1 MYIFNYNIVYILVY
15 PICIIMIELDF
26 EPVYPKYGLKSNPYF
41 VEALLVEGGTIPIET
56 LVGREKEKQELH
68 RLVSL
73 GGGQRIMVIGEAGVG
88 KTSLVNYIRAKA
100 KKASYFSPNNE
111 IGIMDGWKVN
121 DVIIN
126 TLQAMYLELKNQGIK
141 IADSKLLLALEDLFE
156 LSRIVQ
162 DMDVDTEA
170 LMTINTQS
178 LMEIFRKIVNEL
190 TNMGYRATII
200 HYNNLDNIDNVDYLT
215 RLLNNLRD
223 FFNNTHAIFVF
234 VGDETLPNVI
244 DVKSRLRQIFTT
256 PIKVPILE
264 YEEVKNVIDIRLNEL
279 RLSDAITVIRPHSE
293 DSLKLLYNLYQGNI
307 RDILNSLSSSVDEK
321 NVVTLSAVRT
331 KQVLKERAISL
342 FMSKISPTEQRV
354 LLYVLEKGSVNN
366 KEIAENLKKLPQ
378 NVSSYIFKLRDELK
392 AIKIDKMEGTKVYY
406 KPTTEA
412 IWLKLKI
419 TEQEL
424 IREKNE
430 QNKKL
435 IELQKR
441 VIDYSKTL

>member
-1 MYIFNYNIVYILVY
+1 MFIYYYYLLEVMV
-15 PICIIMIELDF
+15 ELNF
-26 EPVYPKYGLKSNPYF
+26 EPIFPKYGLKSNPYF
-41 VEALLVEGGTIPIET
+41 IEALLVEGGTIPIET

-68 RLVSL
+68 RLISL
-73 GGGQRIMVIGEAGVG
+73 GGGQRIMVVGEAGVG

-111 IGIMDGWKVN
+111 IGIMDNWKVN

-126 TLQAMYLELKNQGIK
+126 TLQAVYLELKNQDIK
-141 IADSKLLLALEDLFE
+141 ITDPKLLLALEDLFE

-170 LMTINTQS
+170 LMIINTQS

-190 TNMGYRATII
+190 TNRGYRAIII
-200 HYNNLDNIDNVDYLT
+200 HYNNLDNIDDKEYLI

-223 FFNNTHAIFVF
+223 FFNNTHSIFIF
-234 VGDETLPNVI
+234 IGDETLPSVI
-244 DVKSRLRQIFTT
+244 NVKSRLRQIFTT
-256 PIKVPILE
+256 PIKVPILD

-279 RLSDAITVIRPHSE
+279 RLSEANTVIRPHSE
-293 DSLKLLYNLYQGNI
+293 DSLKLLYDLYQGNI
-307 RDILNSLSSSVDEK
+307 RDILNSLSSSVNEK
-321 NVVTLSAVRT
+321 NVVTLSAVMT
-331 KQVLKERAISL
+331 KQVLKEKATSL
-342 FMSKISPTEQRV
+342 FIEKMSPTELKV
-354 LLYVLEKGSVNN
+354 LLYVLENGSVNN

-378 NVSSYIFKLRDELK
+378 NISSYIYKLRDELK
-392 AIKIDKMEGTKVYY
+392 AIKVDKVEGTKIYY

-412 IWLKLKI
+412 IWLKFKI

-424 IREKNE
+424 IREKNN
-430 QNKKL
+430 QNKRL

-441 VIDYSKTL
+441 VIDYSKNP

>member
-1 MYIFNYNIVYILVY
+1 MFIYYYYLLEVMV
-15 PICIIMIELDF
+15 ELNF
-26 EPVYPKYGLKSNPYF
+26 EPIFPKYGLKSNPYF
-41 VEALLVEGGTIPIET
+41 IEALLVEGGTIPIET

-68 RLVSL
+68 RLISL
-73 GGGQRIMVIGEAGVG
+73 GGGQRIMVVGEAGVG

-111 IGIMDGWKVN
+111 IGIMDNWKVN

-126 TLQAMYLELKNQGIK
+126 TLQAVYLELKNQDIK
-141 IADSKLLLALEDLFE
+141 ITDPKLLLALEDLFE

-190 TNMGYRATII
+190 TNRGYRAIII
-200 HYNNLDNIDNVDYLT
+200 HYNNLDNIDDKEYLI

-223 FFNNTHAIFVF
+223 FFNNTHSIFIF
-234 VGDETLPNVI
+234 IGDETLPSVI
-244 DVKSRLRQIFTT
+244 NVKSRLRQIFTT
-256 PIKVPILE
+256 PIKVPILD

-279 RLSDAITVIRPHSE
+279 RLSEANTVIRPHSE
-293 DSLKLLYNLYQGNI
+293 DSLKLLYDLYQGNI
-307 RDILNSLSSSVDEK
+307 RDILNSLSSSVNEK
-321 NVVTLSAVRT
+321 NVVTLSAVMT
-331 KQVLKERAISL
+331 KQVLKEKATSL
-342 FMSKISPTEQRV
+342 FIEKMSPTELKV

-378 NVSSYIFKLRDELK
+378 NISSYIYKLRDELK
-392 AIKIDKMEGTKVYY
+392 AIKVDKVEGTKIYY

-424 IREKNE
+424 IREKNN
-430 QNKKL
+430 QNKRL

-441 VIDYSKTL
+441 VIDYSKNP

>member
-1 MYIFNYNIVYILVY
+1 MFIYYYYLLEVMV
-15 PICIIMIELDF
+15 ELNF
-26 EPVYPKYGLKSNPYF
+26 EPIFPKYGLKSNPYF
-41 VEALLVEGGTIPIET
+41 IEALLVEGGTIPIET

-68 RLVSL
+68 RLISL
-73 GGGQRIMVIGEAGVG
+73 GGGQRIMVVGEAGVG

-111 IGIMDGWKVN
+111 IGIMDNWKVN

-126 TLQAMYLELKNQGIK
+126 TLQAVYLELKNQDIK
-141 IADSKLLLALEDLFE
+141 ITDPKLLLALEDLFE

-190 TNMGYRATII
+190 TNRGYRAIII
-200 HYNNLDNIDNVDYLT
+200 HYNNLDNIDDKEYLI

-223 FFNNTHAIFVF
+223 FFNNTHSIFIF
-234 VGDETLPNVI
+234 IGDETLPSVI
-244 DVKSRLRQIFTT
+244 NVKSRLRQIFTT
-256 PIKVPILE
+256 PIKVPILD

-279 RLSDAITVIRPHSE
+279 RLSEANTVIRPHSE
-293 DSLKLLYNLYQGNI
+293 DSLKLLYDLYQGNI
-307 RDILNSLSSSVDEK
+307 RDILNSLSSSVNEK
-321 NVVTLSAVRT
+321 NVVTLSAVMT
-331 KQVLKERAISL
+331 KQVLKEKATSL
-342 FMSKISPTEQRV
+342 FIEKMSPTELKV
-354 LLYVLEKGSVNN
+354 LLYVLENGSVNN

-378 NVSSYIFKLRDELK
+378 NISSYIYKLRDELK
-392 AIKIDKMEGTKVYY
+392 AIKVDKVEGTKIYY

-412 IWLKLKI
+412 IWLKFKI

-424 IREKNE
+424 IREKNN
-430 QNKKL
+430 QNKRL

-441 VIDYSKTL
+441 VIDYSKNP

>member
-1 MYIFNYNIVYILVY
+1 MFIYYYYLLEVMV
-15 PICIIMIELDF
+15 ELNF
-26 EPVYPKYGLKSNPYF
+26 EPIFPKYGLKSNPYF
-41 VEALLVEGGTIPIET
+41 IEALLVEGGTIPIET

-68 RLVSL
+68 RLISL
-73 GGGQRIMVIGEAGVG
+73 GGGQRIMVVGEAGVG

-111 IGIMDGWKVN
+111 IGIMDNWKVN

-126 TLQAMYLELKNQGIK
+126 TLQAVYLELKNQDIK
-141 IADSKLLLALEDLFE
+141 ITDPKLLLALEDLFE

-170 LMTINTQS
+170 LMIINTQS

-190 TNMGYRATII
+190 TNRGYRAIII
-200 HYNNLDNIDNVDYLT
+200 HYNNLDNIDDKEYLI

-223 FFNNTHAIFVF
+223 FFNNTHSIFIF
-234 VGDETLPNVI
+234 IGDETLPSVI
-244 DVKSRLRQIFTT
+244 NVKSRLRQIFTT
-256 PIKVPILE
+256 PIKVPILD

-279 RLSDAITVIRPHSE
+279 RLSEANTVIRPHSE
-293 DSLKLLYNLYQGNI
+293 DSLKLLYDLYQGNI
-307 RDILNSLSSSVDEK
+307 RDILNSLSSSVNEK
-321 NVVTLSAVRT
+321 NVVTLSAVMT
-331 KQVLKERAISL
+331 KQVLKEKATSL
-342 FMSKISPTEQRV
+342 FIEKMSPTELKV
-354 LLYVLEKGSVNN
+354 LLYVLENGSVNN

-378 NVSSYIFKLRDELK
+378 NISSYIYKLRDELK
-392 AIKIDKMEGTKVYY
+392 AIKVDKVEGTKIYY

-424 IREKNE
+424 IREKNN
-430 QNKKL
+430 QNKRL

-441 VIDYSKTL
+441 VIDYSKNP

>member
-1 MYIFNYNIVYILVY
+1 MFIYYYYLLEVMV
-15 PICIIMIELDF
+15 ELNF
-26 EPVYPKYGLKSNPYF
+26 EPIFPKYGLKSNPYF
-41 VEALLVEGGTIPIET
+41 IEALLVEGGTIPIET

-68 RLVSL
+68 RLISL
-73 GGGQRIMVIGEAGVG
+73 GGGQRIMVVGEAGVG

-111 IGIMDGWKVN
+111 IGIMDNWKVN

-126 TLQAMYLELKNQGIK
+126 TLQAVYLELKNQDIK
-141 IADSKLLLALEDLFE
+141 ITDPKLLLALEDLFE

-170 LMTINTQS
+170 LMIINTQS

-190 TNMGYRATII
+190 TNRGYRAIII
-200 HYNNLDNIDNVDYLT
+200 HYNNLDNIDDKEYLI

-223 FFNNTHAIFVF
+223 FFNNTHSIFIF
-234 VGDETLPNVI
+234 IGDETLPSVI
-244 DVKSRLRQIFTT
+244 NVKSRLRQIFTT
-256 PIKVPILE
+256 PIKVPILD

-279 RLSDAITVIRPHSE
+279 RLSEANTVIRPHSE
-293 DSLKLLYNLYQGNI
+293 DSLKLLYDLYQGNI
-307 RDILNSLSSSVDEK
+307 RDILNSLSSSVNEK
-321 NVVTLSAVRT
+321 NVVTLSAVMT
-331 KQVLKERAISL
+331 KQVLKEKATSL
-342 FMSKISPTEQRV
+342 FIEKMSPTELKV

-378 NVSSYIFKLRDELK
+378 NISSYIYKLRDELK
-392 AIKIDKMEGTKVYY
+392 AIKVDKVEGTKIYY

-412 IWLKLKI
+412 IWLKFKI

-424 IREKNE
+424 IREKNN
-430 QNKKL
+430 QNKRL

-441 VIDYSKTL
+441 VIDYSKNP

>member
-1 MYIFNYNIVYILVY
+1 MFIYYYYLLEVMV
-15 PICIIMIELDF
+15 ELNF
-26 EPVYPKYGLKSNPYF
+26 EPIFPKYGLKSNPYF
-41 VEALLVEGGTIPIET
+41 IEALLVEGGTIPIET

-68 RLVSL
+68 RLISL
-73 GGGQRIMVIGEAGVG
+73 GGGQRIMVVGEAGVG

-111 IGIMDGWKVN
+111 IGIMDNWKVN

-126 TLQAMYLELKNQGIK
+126 TLQAVYLELKNQDIK
-141 IADSKLLLALEDLFE
+141 ITDPKLLLALEDLFE

-170 LMTINTQS
+170 LMIINTQS

-190 TNMGYRATII
+190 TNRGYRAIII
-200 HYNNLDNIDNVDYLT
+200 HYNNLDNIDDKEYLI

-223 FFNNTHAIFVF
+223 FFNNTHSIFIF
-234 VGDETLPNVI
+234 IGDETLPSVI
-244 DVKSRLRQIFTT
+244 NVKSRLRQIFTT
-256 PIKVPILE
+256 PIKVPILD

-279 RLSDAITVIRPHSE
+279 RLSEANTVIRPHSE
-293 DSLKLLYNLYQGNI
+293 DSLKLLYDLYQGNI
-307 RDILNSLSSSVDEK
+307 RDILNSLSSSVNEK
-321 NVVTLSAVRT
+321 NVVTLSAVMT
-331 KQVLKERAISL
+331 KQVLKEKATSL
-342 FMSKISPTEQRV
+342 FIEKMSPTELKV

-378 NVSSYIFKLRDELK
+378 NISSYIYKLRDELK
-392 AIKIDKMEGTKVYY
+392 AIKVDKVEGTKIYY

-424 IREKNE
+424 IREKNN
-430 QNKKL
+430 QNKRL

-441 VIDYSKTL
+441 VIDYSKNP

>member
-1 MYIFNYNIVYILVY
+1 MFIYYYYLLEVMV
-15 PICIIMIELDF
+15 ELNF
-26 EPVYPKYGLKSNPYF
+26 EPIFPKYGLKSNPYF
-41 VEALLVEGGTIPIET
+41 IEALLVEGGTIPIET
-56 LVGREKEKQELH
+56 LVGREKEKQELN
-68 RLVSL
+68 RLISL
-73 GGGQRIMVIGEAGVG
+73 GGGQRIMVVGEAGVG

-111 IGIMDGWKVN
+111 IGIMDNWKVN

-126 TLQAMYLELKNQGIK
+126 TLQAVYLELKNQDIK
-141 IADSKLLLALEDLFE
+141 ITDPKLLLALEDLFE

-170 LMTINTQS
+170 LMIINTQS

-190 TNMGYRATII
+190 TNRGYRAIII
-200 HYNNLDNIDNVDYLT
+200 HYNNLDNIDDKEYLI

-223 FFNNTHAIFVF
+223 FFNNTHSIFIF
-234 VGDETLPNVI
+234 IGDETLPSVI
-244 DVKSRLRQIFTT
+244 NVKSRLRQIFTT
-256 PIKVPILE
+256 PIKVPILD

-279 RLSDAITVIRPHSE
+279 RLSEANTVIRPHSE
-293 DSLKLLYNLYQGNI
+293 DSLKLLYDLYQGNI
-307 RDILNSLSSSVDEK
+307 RDILNSLSSSVNEK
-321 NVVTLSAVRT
+321 NVVTLSAVMT
-331 KQVLKERAISL
+331 KQVLKEKATSL
-342 FMSKISPTEQRV
+342 FIEKMSPTELKV
-354 LLYVLEKGSVNN
+354 LLYVLENGSVNN

-378 NVSSYIFKLRDELK
+378 NISSYIYKLRDELK
-392 AIKIDKMEGTKVYY
+392 AIKVDKVEGTKIYY

-424 IREKNE
+424 IREKNN
-430 QNKKL
+430 QNKRL

-441 VIDYSKTL
+441 VIDYSKNP

>member
-1 MYIFNYNIVYILVY
+1 MV
-15 PICIIMIELDF
+15 ELNF
-26 EPVYPKYGLKSNPYF
+26 EPIFPKYGLKSNPYF
-41 VEALLVEGGTIPIET
+41 IEALLVEGGTIPIET

-68 RLVSL
+68 RLISL
-73 GGGQRIMVIGEAGVG
+73 GGGQRIMVVGEAGVG

-111 IGIMDGWKVN
+111 IGIMDNWKVN

-126 TLQAMYLELKNQGIK
+126 TLQAVYLELKNQDIK
-141 IADSKLLLALEDLFE
+141 ITDPKLLLALEDLFE

-190 TNMGYRATII
+190 TNRGYRAIII
-200 HYNNLDNIDNVDYLT
+200 HYNNLDNIDDKEYLI

-223 FFNNTHAIFVF
+223 FFNNTHSIFIF
-234 VGDETLPNVI
+234 IGDETLPSVI
-244 DVKSRLRQIFTT
+244 NVKSRLRQIFTT
-256 PIKVPILE
+256 PIKVPILD

-279 RLSDAITVIRPHSE
+279 RLSEANTVIRPHSE
-293 DSLKLLYNLYQGNI
+293 DSLKLLYDLYQGNI
-307 RDILNSLSSSVDEK
+307 RDILNSLSSSVNEK
-321 NVVTLSAVRT
+321 NVVTLSAVMT
-331 KQVLKERAISL
+331 KQVLKEKATSL
-342 FMSKISPTEQRV
+342 FIEKMSPTELKV
-354 LLYVLEKGSVNN
+354 LLYVLENGSVNN

-378 NVSSYIFKLRDELK
+378 NISSYIYKLRDELK
-392 AIKIDKMEGTKVYY
+392 AIKVDKVEGTKIYY

-424 IREKNE
+424 IREKNN
-430 QNKKL
+430 QNKRL

-441 VIDYSKTL
+441 VIDYSKNP